1 MARDAKDDAAQRRSM
16 VRMDDQLE
24 VSHRPVPDFEVETLS
39 QQIITRGGIGGAMGS
54 VSSIAAAAGRSIDPN
69 APTWKAISLLDQKL
83 DVLISMLRTQMRA
96 KVEATEFYTAQV
108 NISGS
113 GIRFP
118 SQQLYSKGSTLWI
131 AMVFTGA
138 APSFRVDAVARVERL
153 SSSVKSRG
161 EKTPSVEVG
170 ARFTAINEQD
180 SEQILRYVFQKQ
192 REMLRARS
200 RDA

>member
-1 MARDAKDDAAQRRSM
+1 MAKDADAAQRRSM

-24 VSHRPVPDFEVETLS
+24 ISHRPVPDFELEGLS
-39 QQIITRGGIGGAMGS
+39 RQIITRSGGGGATGT
-54 VSSIAAAAGRSIDPN
+54 VASILQAAGRSVDPN
-69 APTWKAISLLDQKL
+69 SPTWRAISLLDQKL
-83 DVLISMLRTQMRA
+83 DFLISMAQTQMRA
-96 KVEATEFYTAQV
+96 SAEATEFYRAQV

-118 SQQLYSKGSTLWI
+118 SQQLYSKGSHLWI
-131 AMVFTGA
+131 AMVFIGA
-138 APSFRVDAVARVERL
+138 APSFRVDAVGRVERL
-153 SSSVKSRG
+153 ASAVKSRG

-170 ARFTAINEQD
+170 ARFIAINDQD

-192 REMLRARS
+192 REILRARS

>member
-1 MARDAKDDAAQRRSM
+1 MAKDADAAQRRSM

-24 VSHRPVPDFEVETLS
+24 ISHRPVPDFELEGLS
-39 QQIITRGGIGGAMGS
+39 RQIITRSGAGGATGT
-54 VSSIAAAAGRSIDPN
+54 VTSILQAAGRSVDPN
-69 APTWKAISLLDQKL
+69 SPTWKAISLLDQKL
-83 DVLISMLRTQMRA
+83 DFLISMAQAQMRA
-96 KVEATEFYTAQV
+96 NVEATEFYRAQV

-118 SQQLYSKGSTLWI
+118 SQQLYSKGSHLWVG
-131 AMVFTGA
+131 MVFIGA
-138 APSFRVDAVARVERL
+138 APSFRVDAVGRVERL
-153 SSSVKSRG
+153 SSAVKSRG

-170 ARFTAINEQD
+170 ARFVAINDQD

>member
-1 MARDAKDDAAQRRSM
+1 MAKEDAAQRRSM

-24 VSHRPVPDFEVETLS
+24 ISHRPVPDYELESLS
-39 QQIITRGGIGGAMGS
+39 TQIITRGGGGGAMGS
-54 VSSIAAAAGRSIDPN
+54 VNSIVQAAGRSIDPN
-69 APTWKAISLLDQKL
+69 APTWKAIALLDQKL
-83 DVLISMLRTQMRA
+83 DHLISMLQSQMRA
-96 KVEATEFYTAQV
+96 RVEATDFHKAQV

-118 SQQLYSKGSTLWI
+118 SQQLYSKGSHLWI
-131 AMVFTGA
+131 GMVFIGA
-138 APSFRVDAVARVERL
+138 APSFRVDAVGRVERL
-153 SSSVKSRG
+153 SSAVKSRG

-170 ARFTAINEQD
+170 ARFVAINDQD

>member
-1 MARDAKDDAAQRRSM
+1 MAKEDAAQRRSM

-24 VSHRPVPDFEVETLS
+24 ISHRPLPDYELESLS
-39 QQIITRGGIGGAMGS
+39 TQIITRGGGGGAMGS
-54 VSSIAAAAGRSIDPN
+54 VNSIVQAAGRSIDPN
-69 APTWKAISLLDQKL
+69 APTWKAIALLDQKL
-83 DVLISMLRTQMRA
+83 DHLISMLQSQMRA
-96 KVEATEFYTAQV
+96 RVEATDFHKAQV

-118 SQQLYSKGSTLWI
+118 SQQLYSKGSHLWI
-131 AMVFTGA
+131 GMVFVGA

-153 SSSVKSRG
+153 SSSVKRG
-161 EKTPSVEVG
+161 AGDKAPSVEVG

>member
-1 MARDAKDDAAQRRSM
+1 MAKDADAAQRRSM

-24 VSHRPVPDFEVETLS
+24 ISHRPVPDFELEGLS
-39 QQIITRGGIGGAMGS
+39 RQIITRSGAGGATGT
-54 VSSIAAAAGRSIDPN
+54 VTSILQAAGRSVDPN
-69 APTWKAISLLDQKL
+69 SPTWKAISLLDQKL
-83 DVLISMLRTQMRA
+83 DFLISMAQAQMRA
-96 KVEATEFYTAQV
+96 NVEATEFYRAQV

-118 SQQLYSKGSTLWI
+118 SQQLYSKGSHLWI
-131 AMVFTGA
+131 GMVFIGA
-138 APSFRVDAVARVERL
+138 APSFRVDAVGRVERL
-153 SSSVKSRG
+153 SSAVKSRG

-170 ARFTAINEQD
+170 ARFVAINEQD

>member
-1 MARDAKDDAAQRRSM
+1 MAKDADAAQRRSM

-24 VSHRPVPDFEVETLS
+24 ISHRPVPDFELEGLS
-39 QQIITRGGIGGAMGS
+39 RQIITRSGAGGATGT
-54 VSSIAAAAGRSIDPN
+54 VTAILQAAGRSVDPN
-69 APTWKAISLLDQKL
+69 SPTWKAISLLDQKL
-83 DVLISMLRTQMRA
+83 DFLISMAQAQMRA
-96 KVEATEFYTAQV
+96 NVEATEFYRAQV

-118 SQQLYSKGSTLWI
+118 SQQLYSKGSHLWI
-131 AMVFTGA
+131 GMVFIGA
-138 APSFRVDAVARVERL
+138 APSFRVDAVGRVERL
-153 SSSVKSRG
+153 SSAVKSRG

-170 ARFTAINEQD
+170 ARFVAINDQD

>member
-1 MARDAKDDAAQRRSM
+1 MAKDADAAQRRSM

-24 VSHRPVPDFEVETLS
+24 ISHRPVPDFELEGLS
-39 QQIITRGGIGGAMGS
+39 RQIITRSGAGGATGT
-54 VSSIAAAAGRSIDPN
+54 VTSILQAAGRSVDPN
-69 APTWKAISLLDQKL
+69 SPTWKAISLLDQKL
-83 DVLISMLRTQMRA
+83 DFLISMAQAQMRA
-96 KVEATEFYTAQV
+96 NVEATEFYRAQV

-118 SQQLYSKGSTLWI
+118 SQQLYSKGSHLWI
-131 AMVFTGA
+131 GMVFIGA
-138 APSFRVDAVARVERL
+138 APSFRVDAVGRVERL
-153 SSSVKSRG
+153 SSAVKSRG

-170 ARFTAINEQD
+170 ARFVAINDQD

>member
-1 MARDAKDDAAQRRSM
+1 MAKDAKGDAQRRSM
-16 VRMDDQLE
+16 VRMDDSLE
-24 VSHRPVPDFEVETLS
+24 ISHRPVADFEIETLGR
-39 QQIITRGGIGGAMGS
+39 QIVTRSGAGGAMGS
-54 VSSIAAAAGRSIDPN
+54 VNSIIQAAGRSIDPN
-69 APTWKAISLLDQKL
+69 APTWKAIALLDQKL
-83 DVLISMLRTQMRA
+83 DVLISMLRTQMRS
-96 KVEATEFYTAQV
+96 KVEATDFYPAQV

>member
-1 MARDAKDDAAQRRSM
+1 MARDAKEDAAQRRSM

-24 VSHRPVPDFEVETLS
+24 VSHRPVPDYELETLS
-39 QQIITRGGIGGAMGS
+39 NQIITRGGVGGAMGS
-54 VSSIAAAAGRSIDPN
+54 VNSIVQAAGRSIDPN
-69 APTWKAISLLDQKL
+69 APTWKAIALLDQKL
-83 DVLISMLRTQMRA
+83 DVLISMLRTQMRS
-96 KVEATEFYTAQV
+96 KVEATDFYPAQV

-131 AMVFTGA
+131 AMVCPGA

-161 EKTPSVEVG
+161 DKTPSVEVG
-170 ARFTAINEQD
+170 ARFVAINDQD

-192 REMLRARS
+192 REILRARN
-200 RDA
+200 RDT